1 MNWNERMELSQK
13 RMEDIK
19 KKMAASAES
28 SKKARA
34 LKKEEIKSDMADVN
48 ASIEK
53 FADRVEKVVNDGLT
67 ESAEAIEDFADI
79 VEVKVNDGLAKSGA
93 AVEDFAD
100 DVEAEV
106 NDSIATVQGDVNAA
120 KENARLSK
128 EERDSKLNTI
138 RLKTQMNME
147 EKKKRITEKKEA
159 MDKASQEKRINE
171 LLDYAESCQA
181 LTLAMALETEAA
193 FLDAADEIA
202 DYVEKYGQPE
212 DNK

>member
-34 LKKEEIKSDMADVN
+34 LKKEEIKADMADVN

-93 AVEDFAD
+93 AIEDFAD
-100 DVEAEV
+100 DVEA
-106 NDSIATVQGDVNAA
+106 DVGNGFGLLYALGLELHVDGVLACRHVHAA
-120 KENARLSK
+120 EDIVGTSDRCFFAIDGGSPTWIV
-128 EERDSKLNTI
+128 D
-138 RLKTQMNME
+138 
-147 EKKKRITEKKEA
+147 
-159 MDKASQEKRINE
+159 
-171 LLDYAESCQA
+171 
-181 LTLAMALETEAA
+181 
-193 FLDAADEIA
+193 
-202 DYVEKYGQPE
+202 QPG
-212 DNK
+212 

>member
-34 LKKEEIKSDMADVN
+34 LKKEEIKADMADVN

-93 AVEDFAD
+93 AIEDFAD
-100 DVEAEV
+100 DVEADV
-106 NDSIATVQGDVNAA
+106 NDNIATAQGNVNAA
-120 KENARLSK
+120 KENARLNK
-128 EERDSKLNTI
+128 EERDIKLNTI

-159 MDKASQEKRINE
+159 MDKAQAMMGEPITYKDLTMTKVYYDDVRMDGQELVVK
-171 LLDYAESCQA
+171 
-181 LTLAMALETEAA
+181 
-193 FLDAADEIA
+193 
-202 DYVEKYGQPE
+202 
-212 DNK
+212 

>member
-34 LKKEEIKSDMADVN
+34 LKKEEIKADMADVN

-93 AVEDFAD
+93 AIEDFAD
-100 DVEAEV
+100 DVEADV
-106 NDSIATVQGDVNAA
+106 NDSIATAQGNVNAA
-120 KENARLSK
+120 KENARLNK
-128 EERDSKLNTI
+128 EERDIKLNTI
-138 RLKTQMNME
+138 RIKTQMNME

-171 LLDYAESCQA
+171 LLDYAEKIREIQA
-181 LTLAMALETEAA
+181 VPA
-193 FLDAADEIA
+193 FHGIYAPRDA
-202 DYVEKYGQPE
+202 E
-212 DNK
+212 DVWI